1 MGCAVLL
8 SSSSTV
14 HDRAACKRHNAALRS
29 LWWCFEFPFKHP
41 MDSPQQLELAL
52 WEVEQ
57 TVLSKHISLWTPLST
72 ESWGA
77 EIGCNHVD
85 RWLTFYCS
93 AKPNL
98 QGWWWIENVWN
109 DAIPQILWLSR
120 GAALQCSRCQST
132 GLSNV
137 YVTCTCGHAWHAQ
150 TSGNAKKKHRRC
162 AVQTGNLNC
171 TTTQHMYEVK
181 KQYNACIILSRA
193 CKHNPHSSIM
203 PYWSDRVSRKLAENT
218 NTAWGGSLKLDTSL
232 LSMVFSSSGNH
243 LVAHAY
249 QVLSPS
255 LSLYSAFFRH
265 CCLLQCLSNGSIT
278 EIAG

>member
-8 SSSSTV
+8 SSSSSAV
-14 HDRAACKRHNAALRS
+14 HDRAACKRHNAAFRS
-29 LWWCFEFPFKHP
+29 LWWGFEFPFKHP

-98 QGWWWIENVWN
+98 QGWWWIQNVWN
-109 DAIPQILWLSR
+109 DAIPQILWLSH
-120 GAALQCSRCQST
+120 GAALQCSLCQST

-137 YVTCTCGHAWHAQ
+137 YVTCTCRHTWHAQ
-150 TSGNAKKKHRRC
+150 TSGNAKKMED
-162 AVQTGNLNC
+162 VQYKQAILIVQLHNTC
-171 TTTQHMYEVK
+171 TRWKNNTVLVLFCLMPANTIHTLLLCPIDLTEWAGSWQRTQ
-181 KQYNACIILSRA
+181 IL
-193 CKHNPHSSIM
+193 P
-203 PYWSDRVSRKLAENT
+203 
-218 NTAWGGSLKLDTSL
+218 G
-232 LSMVFSSSGNH
+232 
-243 LVAHAY
+243 VA
-249 QVLSPS
+249 P
-255 LSLYSAFFRH
+255 
-265 CCLLQCLSNGSIT
+265 
-278 EIAG
+278 

>member
-1 MGCAVLL
+1 MVKSWCCSAML
-8 SSSSTV
+8 SV
-14 HDRAACKRHNAALRS
+14 
-29 LWWCFEFPFKHP
+29 
-41 MDSPQQLELAL
+41 
-52 WEVEQ
+52 
-57 TVLSKHISLWTPLST
+57 SKHWAVKCI
-72 ESWGA
+72 
-77 EIGCNHVD
+77 CNLHM
-85 RWLTFYCS
+85 RTCLTCS
-93 AKPNL
+93 NIRK
-98 QGWWWIENVWN
+98 
-109 DAIPQILWLSR
+109 
-120 GAALQCSRCQST
+120 C
-132 GLSNV
+132 
-137 YVTCTCGHAWHAQ
+137 
-150 TSGNAKKKHRRC
+150 KKNRRC

-181 KQYNACIILSRA
+181 KQYNACIILSHA

-265 CCLLQCLSNGSIT
+265 CCLLQCLSNGSFT